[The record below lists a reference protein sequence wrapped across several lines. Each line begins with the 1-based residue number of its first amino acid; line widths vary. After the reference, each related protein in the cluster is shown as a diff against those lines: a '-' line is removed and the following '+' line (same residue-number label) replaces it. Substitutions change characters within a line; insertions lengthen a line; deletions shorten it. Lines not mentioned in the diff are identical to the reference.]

1 MGNKLK
7 IGQFVSFGVG
17 GADKCALNL
26 IKGLLTIDEIE
37 VIVFY
42 NKYSHPR
49 DDEQHSNPTRFN
61 DYKSL
66 PIKMFEINDV
76 VELNNYGLDL
86 LNTHRS
92 GNDNWFLPNFENT
105 DFNFKVLETN
115 FHGYNQTKSDYR
127 VYPSKALLT
136 KLQPC
141 NIPYSVIPNPINTPV
156 TDLNLKKELGIL
168 DKFVYG
174 RIARPDANIY
184 SDINLKAYQKVQNE
198 DTCFL
203 YVAPNHKA
211 ISDAK
216 QLGLTNIIFLDPTS
230 DEEMVS
236 KIYNTFDVLCHSN
249 FLGETFGNT
258 IAEAMIYGKPIITH
272 IGTPSWTQAHIELV
286 GDMTEL
292 FITEDMVN
300 KYAELMLR
308 FKNDKMFYVNT
319 AEYLK
324 NRADNLYNYINVAKE
339 YLKLYKQILC
349 D

>member
-1 MGNKLK
+1 MGNKIK

-26 IKGLLTIDEIE
+26 IKGLLTLEGVEI
-37 VIVFY
+37 IVFY

-61 DYKSL
+61 EYKSL
-66 PIKMFEINDV
+66 PIQMVEINDV
-76 VELNNYGLDL
+76 SELNNYNLDI

-92 GNDNWFLPNFENT
+92 GNDNWFLPNFEST
-105 DFNFKVLETN
+105 FFRFKVIETN

-127 VYPSKALLT
+127 IYPSNALLG

-141 NIPYSVIPNPINTPV
+141 NIPYSVIPNPINVPISSE
-156 TDLNLKKELGIL
+156 NLKEELGIM

-184 SDINLKAYQKVQNE
+184 SDVNLKAYQKIQN
-198 DTCFL
+198 DKTCFL
-203 YVAPNHKA
+203 YAAPNSKA
-211 ISDAK
+211 IEDAQ
-216 QLGLTNIIFLDPTS
+216 QLGLNNVIFLDPTS
-230 DEEMVS
+230 DEERVS

-249 FLGETFGNT
+249 SLGETFGNT

-272 IGTPSWTQAHIELV
+272 IGMSSWTQAHIELV

-292 FITEDMVN
+292 FVTEDIIN
-300 KYAELMLR
+300 RYSDLMLR
-308 FKNDKMFYVNT
+308 FKNDSEFYTKTSV
-319 AEYLK
+319 YLK

-339 YLKLYKQILC
+339 YLNLYKKILC
-349 D
+349 V